1 MVLENYFE
9 RLLQT
14 EEKMNHI
21 ETNTLRHPLVMPCQ
35 IHESVYSHCFLSQVE
50 KRIFQMAEDPPLSK
64 DVRTALFL
72 DVSNMLTSRID
83 LADRAIQNF
92 TLIKNAYA
100 NGKRIF
106 GYRYLN
112 DKKSNLDHIVPKPL
126 LKYALSHNRRAR
138 KGADLDKYIGGFK
151 DRMLIYQQ
159 LANESYYNFTADQK
173 EIHQNNIMFLNR
185 GRTFYWSKSQLY
197 IDVLNYPAEVLEEKI
212 ADFVRKWKT
221 FEEAYSKMKIGLD
234 GLERQLDALD
244 ETIFSKLNEGLNASA
259 QYMIDETISKA
270 YVANLMTADSMFDGI
285 NLLKVSVG

>member
-1 MVLENYFE
+1 
-9 RLLQT
+9 
-14 EEKMNHI
+14 
-21 ETNTLRHPLVMPCQ
+21 
-35 IHESVYSHCFLSQVE
+35 
-50 KRIFQMAEDPPLSK
+50 MAEQPLLSH
-64 DVRTALFL
+64 DVRTSLFY
-72 DVSNMLTSRID
+72 DVTNMLQARID

-92 TLIKNAYA
+92 TQIRDAYQ
-100 NGKRIF
+100 NGTRIF
-106 GYRYLN
+106 GYRYKNENKESLAYM
-112 DKKSNLDHIVPKPL
+112 VPKPL
-126 LKYALSHNRRAR
+126 LKFALTHNKRAK
-138 KGADLDKYIGGFK
+138 KGGELEKYIRRFK
-151 DRMLIYQQ
+151 LRMMTYQK
-159 LANESYYNFTADQK
+159 LANASYYNFTADQK
-173 EIHQNNIMFLNR
+173 EIHENNIMFLNR

-212 ADFVRKWKT
+212 ADFVRKWKI